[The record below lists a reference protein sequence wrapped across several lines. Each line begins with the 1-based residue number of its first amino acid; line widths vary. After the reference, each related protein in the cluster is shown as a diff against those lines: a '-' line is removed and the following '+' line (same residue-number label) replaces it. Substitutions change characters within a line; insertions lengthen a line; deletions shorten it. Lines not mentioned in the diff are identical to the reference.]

1 MTGVHQNGIVPGNVI
16 DFRFSGV
23 ELTDR
28 ENLSNLFRDGSM
40 VMFHRCRN
48 HQEGMTFM
56 RYVPGTLNFMQFDFT
71 PSNMTDVHWYIT
83 DNPVEGLVTVPPG
96 VRWSKKD
103 VFFAKASDLFYNK
116 ATKTVFL
123 NCEEDWYQ
131 LDLMNEKYFVLNNH
145 LSITLHNLVTDEI
158 KTLGEMRAWEV
169 VDTDYDPFSSKW
181 LGTPDLNVDYMDNFS
196 GGETGLPLESG
207 YGNTQTILDMIN
219 GNDDNSSDEEVET
232 DEEVESS
239 EGEQEYAQDPNDVES
254 SDSESGSE
262 SEDDSDYDPTEDL
275 EEGEVYEEDKVYEDQ
290 FDQEWLNEYY
300 DEKRQ
305 DLDGN
310 WYTRRQFYDYY
321 GSDDAWD
328 NLDPNTFQPYRY
340 DEVDCE
346 WHSKEEFFQQYGSDS
361 VWDKFHPVMV
371 VKRTM
376 IWRTYNWAST
386 LPKHL
391 RKAFIK
397 EMLETY

>member
-1 MTGVHQNGIVPGNVI
+1 MTGVHQNGVVPGNVI

-23 ELTDR
+23 ELTDK

-40 VMFHRCRN
+40 VMFHRSHN

-71 PSNMTDVHWYIT
+71 PSNMAVVNWYIT
-83 DNPVEGLVTVPPG
+83 DNPVEGLVSVPPG

-103 VFFAKASDLFYNK
+103 VFFAKASDLFYNN
-116 ATKTVFL
+116 ATKTAFL
-123 NCEEDWYQ
+123 NSEEDWYQ
-131 LDLMNEKYFVLNNH
+131 LDLMNEKYFVLNNN
-145 LSITLHNLVTDEI
+145 LSITLHNLVTGEI

-207 YGNTQTILDMIN
+207 YGNTQNILDMIN
-219 GNDDNSSDEEVET
+219 GTDDNSSEEQVET

-239 EGEQEYAQDPNDVES
+239 EEGQEYAQDPNDVES

-262 SEDDSDYDPTEDL
+262 EDDSDYDPAEDL

-346 WHSKEEFFQQYGSDS
+346 WHSKEEFFQQYGSDC

-397 EMLETY
+397 DMLETY

>member
-1 MTGVHQNGIVPGNVI
+1 MSGVHQNGVIPGNVI
-16 DFRFSGV
+16 DFRFSGE
-23 ELTDR
+23 ELTDK

-40 VMFHRCRN
+40 VMFHRCSN
-48 HQEGMTFM
+48 HPEVMNYM
-56 RYVPGTLNFMQFDFT
+56 RYVPDSLNFMQFDFM
-71 PSNMTDVHWYIT
+71 PSDMSVVNWYIT
-83 DNPVEGLVTVPPG
+83 DNPVEGLVNVPSG
-96 VRWSKKD
+96 LHWTRSD
-103 VFFAKASDLFYNK
+103 IFFAKASDLFYNK
-116 ATKTVFL
+116 ATKTMFL

-131 LDLMNEKYFVLNNH
+131 VDFANEKYFVLNNN
-145 LSITLHNLVTDEI
+145 LSITLHNLVTDQV
-158 KTLGEMRAWEV
+158 KTLGEMCAWEV
-169 VDTDYDPFSSKW
+169 VATDDEIVPDKW
-181 LGTPDLNVDYMDNFS
+181 LGTPDLNSNYLDNFS
-196 GGETGLPLESG
+196 GDNIFTPPTYRGK
-207 YGNTQTILDMIN
+207 TQTILDMIN
-219 GNDDNSSDEEVET
+219 GNDNNSSDEEVET
-232 DEEVESS
+232 SEE
-239 EGEQEYAQDPNDVES
+239 EQEYAQVPNDVES
-254 SDSESGSE
+254 SDSDSGSE

-275 EEGEVYEEDKVYEDQ
+275 EEGEVYEEDKVYEGQ

-305 DLDGN
+305 DLDGI

-328 NLDPNTFQPYRY
+328 NLDQNIYQPCRY
-340 DEVDCE
+340 DEIDCD
-346 WHSKEEFFQQYGSDS
+346 WHSKEEFFQQYGSDC

>member
-1 MTGVHQNGIVPGNVI
+1 MTGVHQNGNFPRNVI
-16 DFRFSGV
+16 DFRFSG
-23 ELTDR
+23 EDMKDI

-48 HQEGMTFM
+48 HLEGMTFM

-71 PSNMTDVHWYIT
+71 PSDMSDIHWHIT

-96 VRWSKKD
+96 VRWSKRD
-103 VFFAKASDLFYNK
+103 VFFAKASELFYNK
-116 ATKTVFL
+116 ATNTVFL

-131 LDLMNEKYFVLNNH
+131 LDLMNEKYFILNNN

-196 GGETGLPLESG
+196 GGETG

-219 GNDDNSSDEEVET
+219 GPHDNSSDEEIET
-232 DEEVESS
+232 NEEVETF
-239 EGEQEYAQDPNDVES
+239 EEEQEYAQDPNVES
-254 SDSESGSE
+254 SDSESNNDDS
-262 SEDDSDYDPTEDL
+262 DSDYDPAEDL

-321 GSDDAWD
+321 GSDEAWD
-328 NLDPNTFQPYRY
+328 NLDPNTYQPYRY

-346 WHSKEEFFQQYGSDS
+346 WHSKEEFFQQYGSDC

-397 EMLETY
+397 DMLETY

>member
-1 MTGVHQNGIVPGNVI
+1 MTGIHQNGVVPGNVI

-23 ELTDR
+23 ELTDKD
-28 ENLSNLFRDGSM
+28 NLSNLFRDGSM
-40 VMFHRCRN
+40 VMFLKKRN
-48 HQEGMTFM
+48 YPDGISFT
-56 RYVPGTLNFMQFDFT
+56 RYVPGTLNFMHFDFT
-71 PSNMTDVHWYIT
+71 PSDMTDVIWHIT
-83 DNPVEGLVTVPPG
+83 DNPVECLVTAPPG
-96 VRWSKKD
+96 VRWTRSD

-131 LDLMNEKYFVLNNH
+131 VDFTNVNHFVLNNH
-145 LSITLHNLVTDEI
+145 LSLTLHNLVTDEI

-219 GNDDNSSDEEVET
+219 GTDNSSDEEVE
-232 DEEVESS
+232 SS
-239 EGEQEYAQDPNDVES
+239 EREQEYAQDPNDVES
-254 SDSESGSE
+254 EDDPEDDY
-262 SEDDSDYDPTEDL
+262 EDDSEYDPDEDL
-275 EEGEVYEEDKVYEDQ
+275 EEGEVYENDKVYEDQ

-328 NLDPNTFQPYRY
+328 NLDPNTYQPYRY
-340 DEVDCE
+340 DEIDCE
-346 WHSKEEFFQQYGSDS
+346 WHSKEEFFQQYGSDCI
-361 VWDKFHPVMV
+361 WDKFHSVMV

-376 IWRTYNWAST
+376 IWKTYQWATT

>member
-1 MTGVHQNGIVPGNVI
+1 MSGVHQNGVVPGNVI

-23 ELTDR
+23 ELTDK

-40 VMFHRCRN
+40 VMFLKKRN
-48 HQEGMTFM
+48 YPDGISFT

-71 PSNMTDVHWYIT
+71 PSNMTDVNWYIT
-83 DNPVEGLVTVPPG
+83 DNPVEGLVTAPSG
-96 VRWSKKD
+96 VRWSRSD

-116 ATKTVFL
+116 GTKTVFL

-131 LDLMNEKYFVLNNH
+131 VDFANEKHFVLNNH
-145 LSITLHNLVTDEI
+145 LSMTLHNIVTDQV

-196 GGETGLPLESG
+196 GETGLPLESG

-219 GNDDNSSDEEVET
+219 GNDNSSDEDAET
-232 DEEVESS
+232 DEEVEST
-239 EGEQEYAQDPNDVES
+239 ELQEYAQDPNDVETYQ
-254 SDSESGSE
+254 ESGSSE
-262 SEDDSDYDPTEDL
+262 EEDDSEYDPAEDL
-275 EEGEVYEEDKVYEDQ
+275 EEGEVYEDDKVYEDQ

-305 DLDGN
+305 DLDGD

-328 NLDPNTFQPYRY
+328 NLDPNTYQPYRY
-340 DEVDCE
+340 DEIDCD
-346 WHSKEEFFQQYGSDS
+346 WHSKEEFFQQYGSDCI
-361 VWDKFHPVMV
+361 WDKFHSVMV

-376 IWRTYNWAST
+376 IWKTYQWATT

-391 RKAFIK
+391 RKEFIK

>member
-1 MTGVHQNGIVPGNVI
+1 MTGIHQNGVVPGNVI

-23 ELTDR
+23 ELTDK

-40 VMFHRCRN
+40 VMFLKKRN
-48 HQEGMTFM
+48 YPDGMTFM
-56 RYVPGTLNFMQFDFT
+56 RYIPGTLNFMQFDFT
-71 PSNMTDVHWYIT
+71 PSDMADVHWHIT
-83 DNPVEGLVTVPPG
+83 DNPVEGLVNVPPG
-96 VRWSKKD
+96 VRWTRSG

-116 ATKTVFL
+116 TTKTVFL

-131 LDLMNEKYFVLNNH
+131 VDFANEKYFVLNNN

-158 KTLGEMRAWEV
+158 KTLGDMRAWEV

-219 GNDDNSSDEEVET
+219 GTDDNSSDEDVET
-232 DEEVESS
+232 DEE
-239 EGEQEYAQDPNDVES
+239 EQEYAQDPNDVES
-254 SDSESGSE
+254 SGGESENDE
-262 SEDDSDYDPTEDL
+262 PEDDSEYDPAEDL
-275 EEGEVYEEDKVYEDQ
+275 EAGEVYEEDKVYEDQ
-290 FDQEWLNEYY
+290 FDQEWLNNYY

-328 NLDPNTFQPYRY
+328 NLDPNTYQPYRY
-340 DEVDCE
+340 DEIDCD
-346 WHSKEEFFQQYGSDS
+346 WHSKEEFFQQYGSDCI
-361 VWDKFHPVMV
+361 WDKFHSVMV

-376 IWRTYNWAST
+376 IWKTYQWATT

>member
-1 MTGVHQNGIVPGNVI
+1 MSGVNQNGVVPGNVI
-16 DFRFSGV
+16 DFRFTND
-23 ELTDR
+23 LDKDA
-28 ENLSNLFRDGSM
+28 ENLNNLMRDGTMVQANPYTFNDGCCFIRYDPSNLK
-40 VMFHRCRN
+40 
-48 HQEGMTFM
+48 FM
-56 RYVPGTLNFMQFDFT
+56 RFDPVKNGMWVT
-71 PSNMTDVHWYIT
+71 TK
-83 DNPVEGLVTVPPG
+83 NPVEDMVERGLK
-96 VRWSKKD
+96 SY
-103 VFFAKASDLFYNK
+103 FMKASDLFYHK

-131 LDLMNEKYFVLNNH
+131 VDFTNEKHFVLNNN
-145 LSITLHNLVTDEI
+145 LSITLHNLVTDQV

-169 VDTDYDPFSSKW
+169 VDSDYELAPEKW
-181 LGTPDLNVDYMDNFS
+181 FGTPNLNSNYLDNFTGDNIFTPPTH
-196 GGETGLPLESG
+196 GGK
-207 YGNTQTILDMIN
+207 TQTILDMIN
-219 GNDDNSSDEEVET
+219 AENASSS
-232 DEEVESS
+232 EEVESS
-239 EGEQEYAQDPNDVES
+239 EEEEQEYAQDPD
-254 SDSESGSE
+254 DIESGLE
-262 SEDDSDYDPTEDL
+262 DDDSDYDPAEDL

-290 FDQEWLNEYY
+290 FDQEWLNNHY

-328 NLDPNTFQPYRY
+328 NLDPNTYQPYRY
-340 DEVDCE
+340 DEIDCD
-346 WHSKEEFFQQYGSDS
+346 WHSKEEFFQQYGSDCI
-361 VWDKFHPVMV
+361 WDKFHSVMV

-376 IWRTYNWAST
+376 IWKTYQWATT